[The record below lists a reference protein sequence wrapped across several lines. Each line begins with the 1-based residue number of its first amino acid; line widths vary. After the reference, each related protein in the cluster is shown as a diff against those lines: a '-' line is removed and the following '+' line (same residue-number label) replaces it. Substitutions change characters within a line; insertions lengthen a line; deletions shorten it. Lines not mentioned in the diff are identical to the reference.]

1 MKGLLLKDYYMILK
15 YCRIYGLIVLVFGA
29 CSLVDQSNLFML
41 AYPAVLCGINC
52 VTLLSYDERSQW
64 QQYCEI
70 LPYTRKQV
78 VDAKYLLSGILI
90 SGLAVFLA
98 AAHSLAGAVRGNFN
112 LIWVFE
118 VFCLIWAV
126 GYLFSAIC
134 LPMIFKFGSEKG
146 RIMYIAVVIIFCVG
160 FVTFGV
166 NVSDTAQNEEALG
179 FLLVNPTYMGAA
191 AVIASVLFAISMK
204 LSERF
209 YMNREL

>member
-29 CSLVDQSNLFML
+29 CSLVNQSNLFML

-52 VTLLSYDERSQW
+52 VTLLSYDERSKW
-64 QQYCEI
+64 QQYCET

-78 VDAKYLLSGILI
+78 VDSKYLLSGILI
-90 SGLAVFLA
+90 SGLAVLLA
-98 AAHSLAGAVRGNFN
+98 AAHSLAGAVRGNFDP
-112 LIWVFE
+112 IWVLN

-166 NVSDTAQNEEALG
+166 NVSDTVQNEEAQL
-179 FLLVNPTYMGAA
+179 FLMSNPAYMGAA
-191 AVIASVLFAISMK
+191 AVVSFVLFVISMK

>member
-29 CSLVDQSNLFML
+29 CSLVNQSNLFML

-52 VTLLSYDERSQW
+52 VTLLSYDERSKW
-64 QQYCEI
+64 EQYWET

-90 SGLAVFLA
+90 SGLAVLLA
-98 AAHSLAGAVRGNFN
+98 AAHSLAGAVRGNFDP
-112 LIWVFE
+112 IWVFE

-166 NVSDTAQNEEALG
+166 NVSDTVQNEEALG
-179 FLLVNPTYMGAA
+179 FLLANPTYLGAA
-191 AVIASVLFAISMK
+191 AVITSAVFVISMK
-204 LSERF
+204 LSEKF

>member
-90 SGLAVFLA
+90 SGLAGLLA

>member
-1 MKGLLLKDYYMILK
+1 MILK

-90 SGLAVFLA
+90 SGLAGLLA
-98 AAHSLAGAVRGNFN
+98 AAHSLAGAVRGNFDP
-112 LIWVFE
+112 IWVFE
-118 VFCLIWAV
+118 VFCMIWAV

-160 FVTFGV
+160 FVTFGA
-166 NVSDTAQNEEALG
+166 NVSDTIQNEETLG
-179 FLLVNPTYMGAA
+179 FLLANPTCMGAA
-191 AVIASVLFAISMK
+191 AVIAFALYVISMK

-209 YMNREL
+209 YVNREL

>member
-15 YCRIYGLIVLVFGA
+15 YCRLYGLIVLVFGA

-52 VTLLSYDERSQW
+52 VTLLSYDERSKW
-64 QQYCEI
+64 QQYCET

-78 VDAKYLLSGILI
+78 VDSKYVISCILV
-90 SGLAVFLA
+90 SGLSVLLA
-98 AAHSLAGAVRGNFN
+98 AAHSLAGAVRGNFDP
-112 LIWVFE
+112 IWVFG

-134 LPMIFKFGSEKG
+134 LPMIYKFGSEKG

-166 NVSDTAQNEEALG
+166 NVSDTVQNEETLG
-179 FLLVNPTYMGAA
+179 FLMANPTCMGAA
-191 AVIASVLFAISMK
+191 AVIASVLFVISMK